1 MRKKNWLIVLAS
13 VLAGGLAGYLTV
25 RLTSDS
31 GGQTYVYQDSDSGA
45 VVRNVSISGEYPDFT
60 YAAET
65 AVKAVVYVKVVKR
78 SEQPQ
83 GPSSLFEYFFG
94 FGNTIPREQVG
105 TGSGVIISEDG
116 FIVTNNH
123 VVSGATEVE
132 VTVGDNKTFKAD
144 IVGTDPA
151 TDVALLK
158 IDAKGLPVIPMGDSD
173 QLRLGEWVLAIGSPY
188 GLTSTITA
196 GIVSAKGRSMPSSNR
211 DFKIESFIQ
220 TDAAVNPGNSGG
232 ALVNIKGELV
242 GINTAIISQ
251 TGSYAGY
258 SFAIPV
264 NMVKK
269 IAADFREYGSVQ
281 RAMLGI
287 TMLNNSEDL
296 KEEMKLSTSD
306 GVYISEVVKGGAAE
320 AAGVKEGDILLTI
333 DGTKI
338 SKGTAVQELISQHS
352 PGDKVDLEISRDG
365 KILRLKTTL
374 IGEETQAMNAYNQQ
388 GNVNLFGAQLV
399 PAPRAELEKLGLK
412 AGVKVASVD
421 KGKVRDAGIK
431 AGFIITYV
439 NNNPVASP
447 QDVAKSITNRES
459 ASLDKYLQEIGRE
472 ELIGVDEEV
481 ELAQRIRKGDQAA
494 LEKLTKANLRFVVSV
509 AKQYQNQGLS
519 LPDLINEGNLGL
531 IKAAEKFDETR
542 GFKFI
547 SYAVWWIRQSILQA
561 LAEQSR
567 IVRLPLN
574 QVGSLNKINKVLA
587 KFEQENERTPSPDE
601 LAEILEIPRDKIADT
616 LRVSGRH
623 VSVDAPFVDGED
635 NNLLDVLVNNDSP
648 NADRGLVNES
658 LNKEIERALSTLT
671 ERERDIVKDFFGIGT
686 QEMTLEEIGE
696 KFGLTRERVRQI
708 KEKAIRRLRHSNRS
722 KLLKSYLG

>member
-1 MRKKNWLIVLAS
+1 MRKKNWLIVLAA
-13 VLAGGLAGYLTV
+13 VLAGGLAGYITV
-25 RLTSDS
+25 RMTSDRS
-31 GGQTYVYQDSDSGA
+31 GTYVYQDSEQGA
-45 VVRNVSISGEYPDFT
+45 MVRNVSITGEFPDFT

-65 AVKAVVYVKVVKR
+65 SVKAVVYVKVVKR

-123 VVSGATEVE
+123 VVAGATEVE

-144 IVGTDPA
+144 IVGTDPD

-158 IDAKGLPVIPMGDSD
+158 IDAKGLPTIPIGDSD

-211 DFKIESFIQ
+211 EFKIESFIQ

-251 TGSYAGY
+251 TGSYTGY

-269 IAADFREYGSVQ
+269 ITDDFREYGSVQ

-296 KEEMKLSTSD
+296 KEELKLSTSE

-320 AAGVKEGDILLTI
+320 AAGVEKGDILLSI
-333 DGTKI
+333 DGTPV
-338 SKGTAVQELISQHS
+338 SKGTAVQEIINQHS
-352 PGDKVDLEISRDG
+352 PGDKVELEISRDG
-365 KILRLKTTL
+365 KVLRLKVTL
-374 IGEETQAMNAYNQQ
+374 IGKETQEMNAYNQQ

-447 QDVAKSITNRES
+447 QDVAAEVKKARR
-459 ASLDKYLQEIGRE
+459 SL
-472 ELIGVDEEV
+472 LIEGF
-481 ELAQRIRKGDQAA
+481 DQ
-494 LEKLTKANLRFVVSV
+494 S
-509 AKQYQNQGLS
+509 
-519 LPDLINEGNLGL
+519 
-531 IKAAEKFDETR
+531 
-542 GFKFI
+542 
-547 SYAVWWIRQSILQA
+547 
-561 LAEQSR
+561 
-567 IVRLPLN
+567 
-574 QVGSLNKINKVLA
+574 GSLYYY
-587 KFEQENERTPSPDE
+587 
-601 LAEILEIPRDKIADT
+601 
-616 LRVSGRH
+616 
-623 VSVDAPFVDGED
+623 
-635 NNLLDVLVNNDSP
+635 
-648 NADRGLVNES
+648 
-658 LNKEIERALSTLT
+658 
-671 ERERDIVKDFFGIGT
+671 GIG
-686 QEMTLEEIGE
+686 L
-696 KFGLTRERVRQI
+696 
-708 KEKAIRRLRHSNRS
+708 
-722 KLLKSYLG
+722 

>member
-1 MRKKNWLIVLAS
+1 MRKKNWLIVLAA

-25 RLTSDS
+25 RLTS
-31 GGQTYVYQDSDSGA
+31 GGDNQTYVYQDPDSGA
-45 VVRNVSISGEYPDFT
+45 VVRNVSITGEYPDFT

-65 AVKAVVYVKVVKR
+65 SVKAVVFVKVVKR

-94 FGNTIPREQVG
+94 FGNSIPREQVG

-123 VVSGATEVE
+123 VVAGATEIE

-158 IDAKGLPVIPMGDSD
+158 VDAKGLPTIPMGDSD
-173 QLRLGEWVLAIGSPY
+173 ELRLGEWVLAIGSPY

-196 GIVSAKGRSMPSSNR
+196 GIVSAKGRSMPNYSGE
-211 DFKIESFIQ
+211 FKIESFIQ

-287 TMLNNSEDL
+287 SMLNNSEDL

-306 GVYISEVVKGGAAE
+306 GVYIAEVVKGGAAE
-320 AAGVKEGDILLTI
+320 AAGVKKGDILLSI
-333 DGTKI
+333 DGTAVA
-338 SKGTAVQELISQHS
+338 KGTAVQEIINQHS
-352 PGDKVDLEISRDG
+352 PGDKVELEISRDG
-365 KILRLKTTL
+365 KVLKLKVTL
-374 IGEETQAMNAYNQQ
+374 IGKDTQEMNAYNQQ

-399 PAPRAELEKLGLK
+399 PAPREELEKLGLK

-431 AGFIITYV
+431 AGFIITYIGQEG
-439 NNNPVASP
+439 P
-447 QDVAKSITNRES
+447 QVPAHRGLRSVRQPLLLRNRFIIEIMRQLKITKSITNRES

-509 AKQYQNQGLS
+509 AKQYQNSRPDQRGQPGSYQGRREVRRDPRLQ
-519 LPDLINEGNLGL
+519 
-531 IKAAEKFDETR
+531 
-542 GFKFI
+542 
-547 SYAVWWIRQSILQA
+547 VHIL
-561 LAEQSR
+561 R
-567 IVRLPLN
+567 RV
-574 QVGSLNKINKVLA
+574 VD
-587 KFEQENERTPSPDE
+587 TPV
-601 LAEILEIPRDKIADT
+601 DT
-616 LRVSGRH
+616 PGSGRA
-623 VSVDAPFVDGED
+623 VQ
-635 NNLLDVLVNNDSP
+635 
-648 NADRGLVNES
+648 DRPSASEPGG
-658 LNKEIERALSTLT
+658 
-671 ERERDIVKDFFGIGT
+671 FP
-686 QEMTLEEIGE
+686 
-696 KFGLTRERVRQI
+696 
-708 KEKAIRRLRHSNRS
+708 
-722 KLLKSYLG
+722 

>member
-1 MRKKNWLIVLAS
+1 MRKKNWLIVLVA
-13 VLAGGLAGYLTV
+13 VIAGGLAGYVTV
-25 RLTSDS
+25 RMTS
-31 GGQTYVYQDSDSGA
+31 GGDSRTYVYHDPDSGA
-45 VVRNVSISGEYPDFT
+45 TVRNVSISGEYPDFT

-65 AVKAVVYVKVVKR
+65 SVKAVVYVKVVKR
-78 SEQPQ
+78 SEVPE

-94 FGNTIPREQVG
+94 FGSAIPREQVG

-123 VVSGATEVE
+123 VVTGATEIE

-158 IDAKGLPVIPMGDSD
+158 IDAKGLPTIPMGDSD

-196 GIVSAKGRSMPSSNR
+196 GIVSAKGRSMPGNSR
-211 DFKIESFIQ
+211 EFKIESFIQ

-251 TGSYAGY
+251 TGSYSGY

-269 IAADFREYGSVQ
+269 ITADFREYGSVQ

-320 AAGVKEGDILLTI
+320 AAGVKKNDILLSI
-333 DGTKI
+333 DGVKV
-338 SKGTAVQELISQHS
+338 SKGTAVQEIINQHS
-352 PGDKVDLEISRDG
+352 PGDKVELEISRDG
-365 KILRLKTTL
+365 KILKMTVTL
-374 IGEETQAMNAYNQQ
+374 IGRETQEMNAYNLQ

-399 PAPRAELEKLGLK
+399 PAPREELEKLGLK

-447 QDVAKSITNRES
+447 QDVAAEVKKARR
-459 ASLDKYLQEIGRE
+459 SL
-472 ELIGVDEEV
+472 LIEGF
-481 ELAQRIRKGDQAA
+481 DQ
-494 LEKLTKANLRFVVSV
+494 N
-509 AKQYQNQGLS
+509 
-519 LPDLINEGNLGL
+519 
-531 IKAAEKFDETR
+531 
-542 GFKFI
+542 
-547 SYAVWWIRQSILQA
+547 
-561 LAEQSR
+561 
-567 IVRLPLN
+567 
-574 QVGSLNKINKVLA
+574 GSLYYY
-587 KFEQENERTPSPDE
+587 
-601 LAEILEIPRDKIADT
+601 
-616 LRVSGRH
+616 
-623 VSVDAPFVDGED
+623 
-635 NNLLDVLVNNDSP
+635 
-648 NADRGLVNES
+648 
-658 LNKEIERALSTLT
+658 
-671 ERERDIVKDFFGIGT
+671 GIG
-686 QEMTLEEIGE
+686 L
-696 KFGLTRERVRQI
+696 
-708 KEKAIRRLRHSNRS
+708 
-722 KLLKSYLG
+722 

>member
-1 MRKKNWLIVLAS
+1 MRKKNWLIVLAA

-25 RLTSDS
+25 RLTS
-31 GGQTYVYQDSDSGA
+31 GGDNQTYVYQDPDSGA
-45 VVRNVSISGEYPDFT
+45 VVRNVSITGEYPDFT

-65 AVKAVVYVKVVKR
+65 SVKAVVFVKVVKR

-94 FGNTIPREQVG
+94 FGNSIPREQVG

-123 VVSGATEVE
+123 VVSGATEIE

-158 IDAKGLPVIPMGDSD
+158 VDAKGLPTIPMGDSD
-173 QLRLGEWVLAIGSPY
+173 ELRLGEWVLAIGSPY

-196 GIVSAKGRSMPSSNR
+196 GIVSAKGRSMPNYSGE
-211 DFKIESFIQ
+211 FKIESFIQ

-287 TMLNNSEDL
+287 SMLNNSEDL

-306 GVYISEVVKGGAAE
+306 GVYIAEVVKGGAAE
-320 AAGVKEGDILLTI
+320 AAGVKKGDILLSI
-333 DGTKI
+333 DGTAVA
-338 SKGTAVQELISQHS
+338 KGTAVQEIINQHS
-352 PGDKVDLEISRDG
+352 PGDKVELEISRDG
-365 KILRLKTTL
+365 KVLKLKVTL
-374 IGEETQAMNAYNQQ
+374 IGKDTQEMNAYNQQ

-399 PAPRAELEKLGLK
+399 PAPREELEKLGLK

-431 AGFIITYV
+431 AGFIITYI
-439 NNNPVASP
+439 NNNPVSSP
-447 QDVAKSITNRES
+447 QDVAAEVKKARR
-459 ASLDKYLQEIGRE
+459 SL
-472 ELIGVDEEV
+472 LIEGFDP
-481 ELAQRIRKGDQAA
+481 
-494 LEKLTKANLRFVVSV
+494 S
-509 AKQYQNQGLS
+509 
-519 LPDLINEGNLGL
+519 GNL
-531 IKAAEKFDETR
+531 
-542 GFKFI
+542 
-547 SYAVWWIRQSILQA
+547 YYY
-561 LAEQSR
+561 
-567 IVRLPLN
+567 
-574 QVGSLNKINKVLA
+574 
-587 KFEQENERTPSPDE
+587 
-601 LAEILEIPRDKIADT
+601 
-616 LRVSGRH
+616 
-623 VSVDAPFVDGED
+623 
-635 NNLLDVLVNNDSP
+635 
-648 NADRGLVNES
+648 
-658 LNKEIERALSTLT
+658 
-671 ERERDIVKDFFGIGT
+671 GIG
-686 QEMTLEEIGE
+686 L
-696 KFGLTRERVRQI
+696 
-708 KEKAIRRLRHSNRS
+708 
-722 KLLKSYLG
+722 